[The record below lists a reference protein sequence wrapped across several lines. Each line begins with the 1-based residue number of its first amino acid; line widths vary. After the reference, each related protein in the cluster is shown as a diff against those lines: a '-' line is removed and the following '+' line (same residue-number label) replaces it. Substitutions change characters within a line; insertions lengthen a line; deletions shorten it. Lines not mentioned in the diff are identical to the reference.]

1 MFPLSFIVFLSFHVY
16 IAKPIDI
23 YLEFSVLSSMFK
35 FFPSWYHK
43 LYYLEAWSYF
53 IFYKKQKKINIVGEL
68 WLISCLGMFDI
79 FFN

>member
-1 MFPLSFIVFLSFHVY
+1 MFPLPILVFLAFHVY

-43 LYYLEAWSYF
+43 LYSLQVWSYC
-53 IFYKKQKKINIVGEL
+53 ISYKKQNI
-68 WLISCLGMFDI
+68 LI
-79 FFN
+79 